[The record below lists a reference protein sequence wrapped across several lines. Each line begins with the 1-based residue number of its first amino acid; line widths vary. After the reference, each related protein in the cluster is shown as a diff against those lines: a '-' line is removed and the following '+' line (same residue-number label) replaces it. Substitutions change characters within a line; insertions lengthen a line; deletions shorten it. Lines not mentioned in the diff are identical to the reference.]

1 MILYS
6 NGCSY
11 TANMKLLPEQ
21 KYPYLLSQRLHY
33 QLRTAAIAG
42 SCNRRIIRSTI
53 RDCANL
59 VNQDQQVFALIQLTH
74 LHRTEYAGVR
84 TVENQYKY
92 SYDENQFEYDLYE
105 GLKPNDLNEVPK
117 RVQQWAELGFGLHN
131 ESAEFTRLCADL
143 LGLASFFKSKNI
155 GYCIFS
161 GPAIQVS
168 CQDTLY
174 KELQKDNHVL
184 DLLKFN
190 MLGLT
195 GEQKHPDDVGMQ
207 LIADYFFNLLCEQV

>member
-21 KYPYLLSQRLHY
+21 KYPYLLSQRLNY

-53 RDCANL
+53 RDCINL

-84 TVENQYKY
+84 TTTNQYKY

-105 GLKPNDLNEVPK
+105 GLKPNNLDEVPN
-117 RVQQWAELGFGLHN
+117 RVQQWAELGFSLHD

-143 LGLASFFKSKNI
+143 IGLTAFFQTRNI
-155 GYCIFS
+155 KYCIFS
-161 GPAIQVS
+161 GSAIQVS

-174 KELQKDNHVL
+174 KELQKDSCVL

-195 GEQKHPDDVGMQ
+195 GEQKHPDEKGMQ
-207 LIADYFFNLLCEQV
+207 LIADYFFNLLCEQA